1 MPHFEEALNDL
12 SGVARRVNMVGTSY
26 YHIVLLCY
34 FEYIIFNTSSFQTP
48 NWNPPAGIAQYQL
61 TKKKPEGTGGEP
73 EMIVIYKRQNRL
85 FTFHDP

>member
-48 NWNPPAGIAQYQL
+48 N
-61 TKKKPEGTGGEP
+61 
-73 EMIVIYKRQNRL
+73 
-85 FTFHDP
+85 